1 MYNGIHLFLKS
12 KSENPCHAVL
22 VYDNQLST
30 CQTCGLPSLLWSIYL
45 SHSKFSLSFDINNN
59 NHPWSIRIY
68 VTPHLLFP
76 FSDWDPNLC
85 RQLATFLTSSS
96 FAEMGIRVCWC
107 NMETDYRAVRLGQSC
122 REIRPVKSSST
133 SGLAKFRWEVLW
145 MKFKKEM
152 KKMFE
157 FVSPLQVPY
166 YNSYTYSQNFDQGF
180 AWEEPDNLS
189 RSFSVRFADPSRRL
203 LKKTEM

>member
-1 MYNGIHLFLKS
+1 
-12 KSENPCHAVL
+12 
-22 VYDNQLST
+22 
-30 CQTCGLPSLLWSIYL
+30 
-45 SHSKFSLSFDINNN
+45 
-59 NHPWSIRIY
+59 
-68 VTPHLLFP
+68 
-76 FSDWDPNLC
+76 
-85 RQLATFLTSSS
+85 
-96 FAEMGIRVCWC
+96 
-107 NMETDYRAVRLGQSC
+107 METDYRAVRLGQRC

-133 SGLAKFRWEVLW
+133 SGLAKFRWEVVW